1 MSSARSTM
9 DRELEDLR
17 RELSRID
24 RGRGR
29 RYPGPLRERVTRW
42 ADARRQ
48 RGARWR
54 QLSSELGISTESL
67 RRWASIEVPR
77 ASALVPVEVVAD
89 AGDGSA
95 AGRLL
100 CMITRAGHRLEG
112 LSIADAIEILRVLG

>member
-1 MSSARSTM
+1 M

-29 RYPGPLRERVTRW
+29 RYPGALRERVARW
-42 ADARRQ
+42 AGSRRQ

-54 QLSSELGISTESL
+54 QVSSELGISAESL
-67 RRWASIEVPR
+67 RRWASIAVPR

-89 AGDGSA
+89 AGEGPT

-100 CMITRAGHRLEG
+100 RMITRAGHRLEG